1 MTAEGALKCN
11 ITRSRCAMDIP
22 RAVAAREEGTG
33 WAVFVNLCC
42 CEPTS
47 QGEHS
52 RRHMPVKTLH
62 RQGLALLTCG
72 LKCKPVVGRLMPHT
86 SQPSNG
92 PHTSLLSS
100 KPRCSLPL
108 LPSFLDKE
116 RWGGGAGIDHAKAS
130 NKYPDTVTSC
140 TIFRFLGFINAKW
153 WVRRCLPTIHSTACQ
168 CQ

>member
-1 MTAEGALKCN
+1 
-11 ITRSRCAMDIP
+11 
-22 RAVAAREEGTG
+22 
-33 WAVFVNLCC
+33 
-42 CEPTS
+42 
-47 QGEHS
+47 
-52 RRHMPVKTLH
+52 MPVKTLH

-116 RWGGGAGIDHAKAS
+116 RWGGGGRNRSCKGIEQIPRYCHQLHHISIPGVHKRQ
-130 NKYPDTVTSC
+130 VV
-140 TIFRFLGFINAKW
+140 G
-153 WVRRCLPTIHSTACQ
+153 
-168 CQ
+168 